1 MSQSKEITFAGHNY
15 KADYKFKITQGQKA
29 NGEVQLKEARVM
41 SDEIDGL
48 IDISFDVLTDWYKAG
63 KEKHIKVVSPY
74 EDGYDPK

>member
-1 MSQSKEITFAGHNY
+1 MSAKETTFAGHNY

-29 NGEVQLKEARVM
+29 NGEVQLKESRVM

-48 IDISFDVLTDWYKAG
+48 IEVSFNVLTDWYHAG

-74 EDGYDPK
+74 EDGYEPK